1 MTTTITTAE
10 ILAELA
16 AASVAAAGENIPPN
30 TYSADQIRAAM
41 HWGHV
46 TFNREM
52 RAMLARGEAEVV
64 KVRKYAID
72 GRLSTV
78 PAYRLTAKG

>member
-16 AASVAAAGENIPPN
+16 AASCAEEGIPPN
-30 TYSADQIRAAM
+30 TYSGEQIRTAM
-41 HWGHV
+41 KWGNV
-46 TFNREM
+46 TFSREM
-52 RAMLARGEAEVV
+52 RALITRGEAEVV
-64 KVRKYAID
+64 RVRKHAID